1 MLSSCRLLI
10 SSIPGKGELYSLRS
24 RQHKCNSTELKEM
37 EQEHQVY
44 FAFGVLFV
52 SQEITSESN
61 ALLVPVQQKSTT
73 TPFLPC
79 ATSRKRPACKTRITI
94 FYYYNSFLRRGEYT
108 LIHIQLKVIKNYG
121 RSFD

>member
-1 MLSSCRLLI
+1 MLGSCRLLI

-24 RQHKCNSTELKEM
+24 RQHKCNSTELKAM

-52 SQEITSESN
+52 SQEIISTSN

-73 TPFLPC
+73 NPFLPFRE
-79 ATSRKRPACKTRITI
+79 SVQPAKPGLSF
-94 FYYYNSFLRRGEYT
+94 FYYYNSYLRRGENT
-108 LIHIQLKVIKNYG
+108 LLHIQLKVSKSYG